1 MKSQCGEQSLRREIP
16 GWRWEPYSLESALAG
31 RDKLT
36 ILADAPLSAFAGWI
50 EQIIA
55 ESSGKHG
62 KGILPV
68 PLEPIGDAESRMAMT
83 VCLYICGKRVNWM
96 KI

>member
-1 MKSQCGEQSLRREIP
+1 VRRACPAARNP
-16 GWRWEPYSLESALAG
+16 GLTLGAVLGESALGG

-36 ILADAPLSAFAGWI
+36 VLADAPLSAFAGWI

-55 ESSGKHG
+55 ESSGKDG

-68 PLEPIGDAESRMAMT
+68 PLEPLGDKKSTARIA
-83 VCLYICGKRVNWM
+83 CLSICVKR
-96 KI
+96 